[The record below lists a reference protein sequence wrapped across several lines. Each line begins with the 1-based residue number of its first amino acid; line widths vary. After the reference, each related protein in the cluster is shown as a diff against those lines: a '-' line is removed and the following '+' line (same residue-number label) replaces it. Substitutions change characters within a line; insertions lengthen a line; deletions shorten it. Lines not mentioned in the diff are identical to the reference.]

1 MTNTEAEFRPRRS
14 VLYMPGA
21 NARALEKARDL
32 PADTL
37 VLDLEDS
44 VAPDLK
50 KEARDAVAAAIA
62 TRAYGYREVLVRGN
76 GLDTEWGH
84 EDLAAAL
91 AAGADGVLVPKVTAG
106 ADILALEERLS
117 ALGAPAHLGLWVM
130 IEMPLAVLNLAE
142 IAAAAHNTRL
152 TGFVLGLND
161 LAKEM
166 NALPTS
172 DRQAFL
178 AALNLAVMAA
188 RAHGLVAID
197 AVFNDIGDEAG
208 LAAECEQGRVMGFDG
223 KSLIHPAQL
232 AIANRVFS
240 PDPADV
246 AHARAVV
253 EAFAMPQNRG
263 RGVITVDGR
272 MTELL
277 HLEQAR
283 RLLAINEAIATRA

>member
-1 MTNTEAEFRPRRS
+1 
-14 VLYMPGA
+14 MPGA
-21 NARALEKARDL
+21 NARALEKAKTL

-50 KEARDAVAAAIA
+50 RQARDAVAAAVA
-62 TRAYGYREVLVRGN
+62 TGEYGCREVLVRSN
-76 GLDTEWGH
+76 ALDSEWGGD
-84 EDLAAAL
+84 DLDAAVG
-91 AAGADGVLVPKVTAG
+91 AGADGVLVPKVTDR

-117 ALGAPAHLGLWVM
+117 AIGAPAGFGLWVM
-130 IEMPLAVLNLAE
+130 IEMPLAVLNLGE
-142 IAAAAHNTRL
+142 IAGAARGTRL
-152 TGFVLGLND
+152 TGLVLGLND

-166 NALPTS
+166 NAVPTP
-172 DRQAFL
+172 DRLAFH
-178 AALNLAVMAA
+178 AALNLAVTAA

-197 AVFNDIGDEAG
+197 AVFNDIRDEAG

-232 AIANRVFS
+232 ATANRVFS

-253 EAFAMPQNRG
+253 EAFALPENQG
-263 RGVITVDGR
+263 RGVIKVDGR

-277 HLEQAR
+277 HLAQAQ
-283 RLLAINEAIATRA
+283 RLLAISEAIAPDQPEPRGSAR